1 MKKLLQSKKRG
12 SAIPL
17 AVIAV
22 LILLAMGT
30 GLLSLGLNSRVFSI
44 RTTSDIMAR
53 CAADAGLTMAL
64 FRMNEKLPTLSWDV
78 STLPQAIDA
87 NLPNCDATYSYTVT
101 GDLANGY
108 TIKSVGKAEGVQRTV
123 SATLRLKGL
132 FDNAIFVEQSII
144 MNNNN
149 QILGYNS
156 DTGETDLK
164 IQIGTHSTAPGSII
178 FGSGTID
185 GDVVVGIGGDPETVV
200 KSGGTVKGVT
210 YALSEEY
217 ELPTITPPTLLPDMG
232 TIDVLST
239 TLLSPADSGR
249 YTSITSLHGEI
260 LEISGGDVVLHIT
273 GNINMDNFSE
283 IRITDG
289 SSLTLYV
296 DGNITCI
303 NGAGINNPSGNCT
316 DFTLYGTG
324 TEPQVFEL
332 KNNSDVFGAVYA
344 PNADIILKNNA
355 VLHGSVTAKNFTIKN
370 NGIFYYD
377 AALSDV
383 SIIDEGVRFV
393 VKRWY
398 EGSTKSLTSNIEIE
412 PVQK

>member
-17 AVIAV
+17 AVVAL

-30 GLLSLGLNSRVFSI
+30 GLLSLGLNSRIFSI
-44 RTTSDIMAR
+44 RTTSDITAR

-64 FRMNEKLPTLSWDV
+64 FRMNEKLPTLPWDD
-78 STLPQAIDA
+78 SILPQAIDA
-87 NLPNCDATYSYTVT
+87 NLPNCDATYSYTIT
-101 GDLANGY
+101 GDLAGGY
-108 TIKSVGKAEGVQRTV
+108 IIKSVGKADQAERTV
-123 SATLRLKGL
+123 NATLRLKGL

-144 MNNNN
+144 MDNNN
-149 QILGYNS
+149 QVVGYNS

-164 IQIGTHSTAPGSII
+164 IQIGTHSTEPDSIV
-178 FGSGTID
+178 FGSGIID
-185 GDVVVGIGGDPETVV
+185 GDVVIGVGGDPETVV
-200 KSGGTVKGVT
+200 QSGGTIEGVI

-217 ELPTITPPTLLPDMG
+217 ELPTITPPTLPDMG

-239 TLLSPADSGR
+239 TVLNPADSGK
-249 YTSITSLHGEI
+249 YTSITSLTGEI

-273 GNINMDNFSE
+273 GNVDMDNMSE
-283 IRITDG
+283 IRINEG

-303 NGAGINNPSGNCT
+303 NGAGINNPSGNCA
-316 DFTLYGTG
+316 DFVLYGTG
-324 TEPQVFEL
+324 SEPQVFEL
-332 KNNSDVFGAVYA
+332 KNNSDVFGAIYA

-355 VLHGSVTAKNFTIKN
+355 VLHGSITANSFTMKN

-383 SIIDEGVRFV
+383 SIVDVYVRFV

-398 EGSTKSLTSNIEIE
+398 EGS
-412 PVQK
+412 P

>member
-1 MKKLLQSKKRG
+1 MKKLQQSKKRG

-17 AVIAV
+17 AVVAL

-44 RTTSDIMAR
+44 RTTSDITAR

-64 FRMNEKLPTLSWDV
+64 FRMNEKLPTLSWDD

-87 NLPNCDATYSYTVT
+87 NLSNCDATYSYTIT
-101 GDLANGY
+101 GDLAGGY
-108 TIKSVGKAEGVQRTV
+108 IIKSVGKADQVQKTV

-132 FDNAIFVEQSII
+132 FDNAIFVEQSIV

-149 QILGYNS
+149 QIVGYNS

-164 IQIGTHSTAPGSII
+164 IQIGTHNTEPGSII
-178 FGSGTID
+178 FGSGTIE

-200 KSGGTVKGVT
+200 QSGGTITGVT

-217 ELPTITPPTLLPDMG
+217 ELPTIKPPTLTDMG

-239 TLLSPADSGR
+239 TVLSPADSGR
-249 YTSITSLHGEI
+249 YTSITSLNGEI

-283 IRITDG
+283 IRINDG

-296 DGNITCI
+296 DGNISCI
-303 NGAGINNPSGNCT
+303 NGAGINNPSGNCS
-316 DFTLYGTG
+316 DFTLYGTGTG

-332 KNNSDVFGAVYA
+332 KNNSDVFGAIYA

-383 SIIDEGVRFV
+383 SIIDVGVRFV

-398 EGSTKSLTSNIEIE
+398 EGS
-412 PVQK
+412 P

>member
-1 MKKLLQSKKRG
+1 MKKLQQSKRRG

-17 AVIAV
+17 AVLAV

-44 RTTSDIMAR
+44 RTTSGISAR

-64 FRMNEKLPTLSWDV
+64 FRMNEKLPTLSWDD
-78 STLPQAIDA
+78 STIPQAIDA
-87 NLPNCDATYSYTVT
+87 YLPNCDATYSYTIT
-101 GDLANGY
+101 GDLAGEY
-108 TIKSVGKAEGVQRTV
+108 IIKSVGKADQAQRTV

-132 FDNAIFVEQSII
+132 FDSAIFVEESII

-149 QILGYNS
+149 QIVGYNS
-156 DTGETDLK
+156 ATGETDLK
-164 IQIGTHSTAPGSII
+164 IQIGTHSTETGSII

-185 GDVVVGIGGDPETVV
+185 GDVVVGIGGDPVTVV
-200 KSGGTVKGVT
+200 ESGGTITGVT

-217 ELPTITPPTLLPDMG
+217 ELPTIKPPTLLTDMG

-239 TLLSPADSGR
+239 TVLNPADSGR

-273 GNINMDNFSE
+273 GNIYMDNFSE
-283 IRITDG
+283 IRIDDG

-303 NGAGINNPSGNCT
+303 NGAGINNPSGNCS
-316 DFTLYGTG
+316 DFTLYGTGTG

-332 KNNSDVFGAVYA
+332 KNNSDVFGAIYA

-383 SIIDEGVRFV
+383 SIIDVGVRFV

-398 EGSTKSLTSNIEIE
+398 EGS
-412 PVQK
+412 P

>member
-1 MKKLLQSKKRG
+1 
-12 SAIPL
+12 
-17 AVIAV
+17 
-22 LILLAMGT
+22 
-30 GLLSLGLNSRVFSI
+30 
-44 RTTSDIMAR
+44 
-53 CAADAGLTMAL
+53 MAL
-64 FRMNEKLPTLSWDV
+64 FRMNEELQVKLLDD

-87 NLPNCDATYSYTVT
+87 TLPNCDTTYSYTIT
-101 GDLANGY
+101 GDLAGGY
-108 TIKSVGKAEGVQRTV
+108 IIKSVGKADQVQRTV

-132 FDNAIFVEQSII
+132 FDSAIFVEEAIV

-149 QILGYNS
+149 QIVGYNS
-156 DTGETDLK
+156 ATGETDLK
-164 IQIGTHSTAPGSII
+164 VQIGTNSIESGSII
-178 FGSGTID
+178 FGSGTIE

-200 KSGGTVKGVT
+200 QSGGTITGVT

-217 ELPTITPPTLLPDMG
+217 ELPTIKPPTLPDMG

-239 TLLSPADSGR
+239 TVLNPAESGR

-283 IRITDG
+283 IRINDG

-303 NGAGINNPSGNCT
+303 NGAGINNPSGNCS

-332 KNNSDVFGAVYA
+332 KNNSDVFGAIYA

-377 AALSDV
+377 VALSDV
-383 SIIDEGVRFV
+383 SIIDVGVCFV

-398 EGSTKSLTSNIEIE
+398 EGS
-412 PVQK
+412 P

>member
-1 MKKLLQSKKRG
+1 MAKKRGGVKMKKLQQSKRRG

-17 AVIAV
+17 AVVAL

-30 GLLSLGLNSRVFSI
+30 GLLSLGLNSRIFSI
-44 RTTSDIMAR
+44 RTTSDISAR

-64 FRMNEKLPTLSWDV
+64 FRMNEKLPTLPWDD

-101 GDLANGY
+101 GDLAGGY
-108 TIKSVGKAEGVQRTV
+108 IIKSVGKADQAQRTV

-132 FDNAIFVEQSII
+132 FDNAIFVEESII

-149 QILGYNS
+149 QIVGYNS
-156 DTGETDLK
+156 ATGETDLK
-164 IQIGTHSTAPGSII
+164 VQIGTHSTETGSII

-200 KSGGTVKGVT
+200 QSGGTITGVT

-217 ELPTITPPTLLPDMG
+217 ELPTITPPTLPDMG

-239 TLLSPADSGR
+239 TVLSPADSGR
-249 YTSITSLHGEI
+249 YTSITSLNGEI

-283 IRITDG
+283 IRINDG

-303 NGAGINNPSGNCT
+303 NGAGINNPSGNCS

-324 TEPQVFEL
+324 TETQVFEL
-332 KNNSDVFGAVYA
+332 KNNSDVFGAIYA

-377 AALSDV
+377 AALSEV
-383 SIIDEGVRFV
+383 SIIDVGVHFV

-398 EGSTKSLTSNIEIE
+398 EGS
-412 PVQK
+412 P

>member
-1 MKKLLQSKKRG
+1 MKKLQQSKKQRG

-17 AVIAV
+17 AVVAL

-30 GLLSLGLNSRVFSI
+30 GLLSLGLNSRIFSI
-44 RTTSDIMAR
+44 RTTSGISAR

-64 FRMNEKLPTLSWDV
+64 FRMNEKLPTLSWDG

-87 NLPNCDATYSYTVT
+87 NLPNCDATYSYTIT
-101 GDLANGY
+101 GDLAGGY
-108 TIKSVGKAEGVQRTV
+108 IIKSVGKADQVQRTV

-132 FDNAIFVEQSII
+132 FENAIFVEQSIT

-164 IQIGTHSTAPGSII
+164 VQIGTNSTETGSII
-178 FGSGTID
+178 FGSGTIE

-200 KSGGTVKGVT
+200 QSGGTITGVT

-217 ELPTITPPTLLPDMG
+217 ELPTIKPPTLTDMG

-239 TLLSPADSGR
+239 TVLSPADSGR
-249 YTSITSLHGEI
+249 YTSITLLNGEI

-273 GNINMDNFSE
+273 GDINMDNFSE
-283 IRITDG
+283 IRINDG
-289 SSLTLYV
+289 SSLTLYL

-303 NGAGINNPSGNCT
+303 NGAGINNPSGNCS
-316 DFTLYGTG
+316 DFTLYGTGTG

-332 KNNSDVFGAVYA
+332 KNNSDVFGAIYA
-344 PNADIILKNNA
+344 PNANIILKNNA

-383 SIIDEGVRFV
+383 SIIDVGVRFV

-398 EGSTKSLTSNIEIE
+398 EGS
-412 PVQK
+412 P

>member
-1 MKKLLQSKKRG
+1 
-12 SAIPL
+12 
-17 AVIAV
+17 
-22 LILLAMGT
+22 
-30 GLLSLGLNSRVFSI
+30 
-44 RTTSDIMAR
+44 
-53 CAADAGLTMAL
+53 
-64 FRMNEKLPTLSWDV
+64 MNEKLPTLPWDD

-87 NLPNCDATYSYTVT
+87 NLPNCDATYSYTIT
-101 GDLANGY
+101 GDLTNGY
-108 TIKSVGKAEGVQRTV
+108 IIKSVGKADQAERTV

-132 FDNAIFVEQSII
+132 FDNAIFVEETLV

-149 QILGYNS
+149 QIVGYNS
-156 DTGETDLK
+156 ATGETDLK
-164 IQIGTHSTAPGSII
+164 VQIGTHSTASGSII

-200 KSGGTVKGVT
+200 QSGGTITGVT

-217 ELPTITPPTLLPDMG
+217 ELPTITPPTLPDMG

-239 TLLSPADSGR
+239 TVLSPADSGR
-249 YTSITSLHGEI
+249 YANITLLNGEI
-260 LEISGGDVVLHIT
+260 LEISGGDVVLHVT
-273 GNINMDNFSE
+273 GNINMDNLSE
-283 IRITDG
+283 IRINDG
-289 SSLTLYV
+289 SSLTFYV
-296 DGNITCI
+296 DGNFTCI
-303 NGAGINNPSGNCT
+303 NGAGINNPSGHCA

-355 VLHGSVTAKNFTIKN
+355 VLHGSVTAKSFTIKN

-398 EGSTKSLTSNIEIE
+398 EGS
-412 PVQK
+412 P